1 MNFSTFSLFFRR
13 FFLILRIELYKG
25 RTMKMNDH
33 TFINEKRKIE
43 SKCNLFL
50 LPIILFYYEILF
62 NLLLLRT
69 LFSRRLIFILLF
81 SASFGW
87 ILTLL
92 SSISRSARVNRG
104 IRLAMIFLLSLP
116 YIIEYFVHK
125 QFKIFYDLNTVTAG
139 AGDVMGGFLG
149 EIKNLVLCPSG
160 IFCLLLFLLPTILYI
175 ALLRRFD
182 SGLQLILRQVRDLLI
197 FTAVSYALSLVLVM
211 TSSVYRA
218 DYGKQYNFQ
227 EAVSDFGLATA
238 LRKDVQRAIT
248 GNNSATFEAT
258 EPAQP
263 VSSEIAVAEEITYD
277 LNELDL
283 DYEALASTT
292 SGIWTDLD
300 RYVSTLTPSSQNE
313 YTGMFEGKNLIFLT
327 GEAFS
332 AEVISPELTPT
343 LYRLATK
350 GINFTDYYQPA
361 SAGTT
366 GGEYEN
372 IFGMLPTSGG
382 SSLKM
387 TADYNNY
394 FTIGNQLNRLG
405 YYGYAF
411 HNNDYTYYTR
421 NLTHVNL
428 GYSQGFMGYG
438 NGMEAYV
445 TDQWPQSDLEM
456 MEGTLPLYI
465 EHQPFN
471 AYYMTVSG
479 HSGYSQS
486 GNSMSKKNWDAVA
499 ELPYSE
505 SVKAY
510 LAANLE
516 LENALTYLVNALE
529 EAGIADDTVIV
540 ISADH
545 FPYGLDDDAA
555 LGNMP
560 YLAELYGYQPQNSF
574 ELCHNR
580 LIIWSGCLEDEEPI
594 VVDTPVSSLDILPTL
609 SNLFGTEFDSRL
621 MPGRDVFSDA
631 TPLVFDIS
639 YNWKTDLG
647 TYVSGTFTP
656 VSADTEIPDGYIDTM
671 NQIVT
676 NKMNYCSS
684 VLNSDY
690 FSHIAAALGE

>member
-1 MNFSTFSLFFRR
+1 
-13 FFLILRIELYKG
+13 
-25 RTMKMNDH
+25 MKMNDH

-292 SGIWTDLD
+292 SGIWADLD

-505 SVKAY
+505 PVKAY